1 MIDKYMRVLNKM
13 KTLSEIIHEN
23 ELIQKYPYF
32 WKSYIYEKKLWYWQ
46 RNNLYLIEKHGTYEG
61 QVELVNSLTD
71 CIVDMLENGNI
82 ENIILREDKI
92 QKFAKKKN
100 IKIITFFYYLCIIFD
115 DKIGAGYDPS
125 KSKYNDKSNKFEKVC
140 IYLNANEITSIEQI
154 SSSLVHELTHAYED
168 FKRHEKKLDWTLN
181 DLSKD
186 DVYIKTNKLFI
197 DNTRS
202 QNERLIAKAMY
213 MLNPQESNA
222 FKSEFSTLLDS
233 LYEKT
238 TDVSYEEALK
248 QFKQK
253 DVYQALVEI
262 LVALNNDKYL
272 PIIGKIYRELNDVD
286 FTDNKCK
293 KILLTKANKL
303 FIKITET
310 LPKIYFDYVER
321 KKVSEGLVSIPIYKG
336 KRNNPNYFWK

>member
-1 MIDKYMRVLNKM
+1 MRVLKVM
-13 KTLSEIIHEN
+13 KSLRDIVKEQELCNIH
-23 ELIQKYPYF
+23 PYF
-32 WKSYIYEKKLWYWQ
+32 WKSYLYETQLWYWQ
-46 RNNLYLIEKHGTYEG
+46 RNNLYLTEKHGTYEG

-100 IKIITFFYYLCIIFD
+100 IKIITFFYYLCIVFD

-125 KSKYNDKSNKFEKVC
+125 KSKYDDKSNKFEKVC
-140 IYLNANEITSIEQI
+140 IYLNAREITSIEQI

-186 DVYIKTNKLFI
+186 SVYIKTNQLFI
-197 DNTRS
+197 DNNRT
-202 QNERLIAKAMY
+202 QNERLVAKAMY
-213 MLNPQESNA
+213 ILNPQESNA
-222 FKSEFSTLLDS
+222 FKSEFSTLLDA

-238 TDVSYEEALK
+238 TNVSYEEALM

-262 LVALNNDKYL
+262 LVALNDEKYL
-272 PIIGKIYRELNDVD
+272 SIIGKVYRELNNVE

-293 KILLTKANKL
+293 KILLNKANKL
-303 FIKITET
+303 FMKITET
-310 LPKIYFDYVER
+310 LPKIYFGYIER
-321 KKVSEGLVSIPIYKG
+321 KKIDEGLVSIPIYKG
-336 KRNNPNYFWK
+336 KRKNPDYFWK